1 MLRERA
7 TFTKDGS
14 PLAPG
19 MVDVRFSGGASTTPA
34 SSPAVSRKALKRR
47 LLKVL
52 CEFPK
57 NSTRIVMLSNEA

>member
-1 MLRERA
+1 
-7 TFTKDGS
+7 
-14 PLAPG
+14 

-34 SSPAVSRKALKRR
+34 NSPAVSSKALKRR